1 MYGPDPATSRD
12 FGRIVTREHAARL
25 VRLVEESV
33 AQGAR
38 VVVGGE
44 ADVAARYVAPTVLA
58 DVTPSSPVMAEEIFG
73 PVLPIVPVTDLDA
86 AVRQVRAGEKPLAL
100 YAFTAD
106 EEARRRLVEET
117 SSGAVGLDVPLIH
130 ASMPTL
136 PFGGVGGSGFGAYHG
151 EASVRTFSHAKPV
164 VHKRLSPDA
173 CGGAER
179 WRRLRAR
186 CAWRALAGGAERRGA
201 AHERLPAHERPAAPA
216 GLPGPAV
223 GVERAGEPAAGP
235 LDVDVQRVEGRAARG
250 ERLAHDVLR
259 GGEHVDGGPLGELVR
274 GAARVEPGTPEGL
287 VGVDVAD
294 AGDERLVQQ
303 GPLDLGT
310 PRAQPPGEAG
320 AVERRVER
328 VAGDVRGRLGQ
339 RRQRG
344 AVAAGA
350 A

>member
-1 MYGPDPATSRD
+1 PLGVVLVIAPWNYPVYLLLGPLVGVLAAGNTAVLKPSELAPATAAAVARLVPLYLPGVTVVTGGPERTTELLRERFDHIVYTGGARVGRIVMAAAARHLTPVTLELGGKSPVWVDGTTDLAAAARRIAWGKLVNAGQTCVAPDHVLAPPDVARALEPLLAREIARMYGPDPATSRD

-100 YAFTAD
+100 YAFTSD
-106 EEARRRLVEET
+106 EEARRQLVEET

-164 VHKRLSPDA
+164 VHKRLSPDT
-173 CGGAER
+173 
-179 WRRLRAR
+179 
-186 CAWRALAGGAERRGA
+186 LA
-201 AHERLPAHERPAAPA
+201 
-216 GLPGPAV
+216 
-223 GVERAGEPAAGP
+223 
-235 LDVDVQRVEGRAARG
+235 
-250 ERLAHDVLR
+250 
-259 GGEHVDGGPLGELVR
+259 
-274 GAARVEPGTPEGL
+274 
-287 VGVDVAD
+287 
-294 AGDERLVQQ
+294 
-303 GPLDLGT
+303 
-310 PRAQPPGEAG
+310 
-320 AVERRVER
+320 
-328 VAGDVRGRLGQ
+328 
-339 RRQRG
+339 
-344 AVAAGA
+344 
-350 A
+350 